1 MAGEVLRT
9 AAELLADLP
18 DNTSQLIQPVNNRNM
33 VVGLATDFGVLEEDN
48 PFTIPVIDG
57 TPVSINAV
65 LPAPTF
71 EGRPWQLDGSQAMFA
86 DWSTIGV
93 AVLGPIDRLMDLRA
107 YIVLEKAG
115 GGVGDYDFQ
124 FFTGGI
130 PLANVITLEIGA
142 AQEQI
147 TIFADAT
154 YDHFLELSVDLRVT
168 GDGTGDDL
176 DVTEFSM
183 RLIGA
188 IL

>member
-1 MAGEVLRT
+1 MVEVLRT

-33 VVGLATDFGVLEEDN
+33 VVGLATDIGVLEEET
-48 PFTIPVIDG
+48 PFSIPIIDG
-57 TPVSINAV
+57 TPVIINPL

-71 EGRPWQLDGSQAMFA
+71 DGRPWVLDGGQAMFA
-86 DWSTIGV
+86 DWAAIGV
-93 AVLGPIDRLMDLRA
+93 SVLGPLDRLIDLRA
-107 YIVLEKAG
+107 YVVLLKQG
-115 GGVGDYDFQ
+115 GGVGTYDFQ

-130 PLANVITLEIGA
+130 PLAQPITLEIGIT
-142 AQEQI
+142 QEQI
-147 TIFADAT
+147 TLFSDDL
-154 YDHFLELSVDLRVT
+154 YDHFTALPVDLRVT
-168 GDGTGDDL
+168 GVGTSDDL